1 MPLPSYP
8 HPHAALQQAYHRL
21 SNVFLHS
28 YPVRDLPLNIRPA
41 VIFATAAWLI
51 LLGILGMAPFPTLP
65 INDKAMHFFGANLLG
80 CTVFL
85 YLAHMLH
92 QRHRRRTEIS
102 TLYEPLSSST
112 YRDAQGREHAFGDTS
127 SPTRGEGGV
136 GAGAG
141 AGGAN
146 RSLRGYSAR
155 GRQGS
160 NVWDDADSDAG
171 RPSGEDTYSGRT
183 GGAVFGIGEDA
194 DGSGRAGNLV

>member
-1 MPLPSYP
+1 VN
-8 HPHAALQQAYHRL
+8 Q
-21 SNVFLHS
+21 
-28 YPVRDLPLNIRPA
+28 
-41 VIFATAAWLI
+41 
-51 LLGILGMAPFPTLP
+51 
-65 INDKAMHFFGANLLG
+65 ANLLG

-92 QRHRRRTEIS
+92 QRHQRRTEIS

-127 SPTRGEGGV
+127 SPTRGD
-136 GAGAG
+136 GAGGAG
-141 AGGAN
+141 GGGAN

-194 DGSGRAGNLV
+194 DGPGRAGNLV